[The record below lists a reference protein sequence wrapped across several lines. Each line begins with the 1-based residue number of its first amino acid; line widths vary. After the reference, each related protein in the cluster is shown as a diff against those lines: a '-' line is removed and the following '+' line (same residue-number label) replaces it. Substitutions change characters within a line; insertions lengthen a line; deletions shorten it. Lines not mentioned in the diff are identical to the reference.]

1 MELIKDGKI
10 LISYQRQGNNIN
22 GLGIYSINIFLENNN
37 KFQNINYELNEVYKA
52 GFKLDKYYNIKISC
66 MSYQINETLT
76 NLIKQVKKL
85 HML

>member
-1 MELIKDGKI
+1 MNIIKEGKV

-22 GLGIYSINIFLENNN
+22 GLGIYSINVFLENSN
-37 KFQNINYELNEVYKA
+37 KFENINYELNEVYKA

-66 MSYQINETLT
+66 MSYQLDKTLN
-76 NLIKQVKKL
+76 NLISQVKKL